1 MDESGSEISDDDDVG
16 VSRAECVVDES
27 GSEICDEDM
36 EVDNEEGSEICEA
49 DR

>member
-1 MDESGSEISDDDDVG
+1 MDESGLEISDDDDVG

-27 GSEICDEDM
+27 RSEICDEDM
-36 EVDNEEGSEICEA
+36 EADNEEGSEICEA